1 MAIPKSLSA
10 EEGWRHPGGKL
21 LRVGAAALTE
31 AELLAIVISAGTAKN
46 PAEKIAADLI
56 EKFRSFQGIAQ
67 QPLEE
72 LMKINGLG
80 QVKLCRIAAAL
91 EIGRRFANEYQTN
104 APASKSDG

>member
-1 MAIPKSLSA
+1 MAIPHSSSKN
-10 EEGWRHPGGKL
+10 EEWRHPGGKL
-21 LRVGAAALTE
+21 LRAGAAALTE

-56 EKFRSFQGIAQ
+56 EKFQSFQGIAQ

-91 EIGRRFANEYQTN
+91 EIGRRFANEYQKR
-104 APASKSDG
+104 APAAKSDG